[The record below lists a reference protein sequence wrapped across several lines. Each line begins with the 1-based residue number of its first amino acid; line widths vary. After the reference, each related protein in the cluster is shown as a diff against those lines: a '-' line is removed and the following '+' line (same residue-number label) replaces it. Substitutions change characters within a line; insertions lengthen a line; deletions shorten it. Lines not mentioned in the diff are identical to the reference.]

1 MLGYQALGIDVNP
14 LARLI
19 STVKSTRIPPSR
31 LEVLGDKLLARA
43 DKGSPSYQLNPY
55 LTDWFKPHA
64 TKALAN
70 LLNAISEVHDPA
82 SRNFFLVTLSSII
95 RRCSLADPSI
105 PPPVKLN
112 PRRAPR
118 ANLRYRRNL
127 VSAMALTEATV
138 YEQFRKA
145 MSNNIRRINELGNLR
160 NFGSVAILEPPAE
173 AAGTTLPSNSVDVIL
188 TSPPYCGA
196 QKYIRTLR
204 LELCWLGYT
213 DEEIARLDRNTLGTE
228 RVSLKTSLNDLLSNH
243 SVEHQL
249 VTEIWNVNRTR
260 AVMLSNYLSYLHK
273 FSAECQRICRP
284 NGHIFVTF
292 GTSRIC
298 GHKIDMASIFKRIAL
313 TNGLF
318 YVTTLVDKIPSRG
331 LLTRRHRSAGNIDD
345 ERVVWLRS

>member
-1 MLGYQALGIDVNP
+1 MDSPLSPAPNDSTARCPLRGDTTRYGNAYQAIKEIVTDPSHASTAYPEFHVAFRRQNGTVGNRDFATHWIHSYPAKMFHRIPRQLLSALDPNHRTTVLDPFCGSGTVLLEAAMLGYQALGIDVNP

-31 LEVLGDKLLARA
+31 LEVLGDELLARA

-70 LLNAISEVHDPA
+70 LMNAISEVHDPA

-118 ANLRYRRNL
+118 ANPRYRRNL

-160 NFGSVAILEPPAE
+160 NFGSVAILEPLAE
-173 AAGTTLPSNSVDVIL
+173 AAGTTLPSDSVDVIL

-196 QKYIRTLR
+196 QKYVRTLR

-228 RVSLKTSLNDLLSNH
+228 RVRSL
-243 SVEHQL
+243 
-249 VTEIWNVNRTR
+249 
-260 AVMLSNYLSYLHK
+260 A
-273 FSAECQRICRP
+273 
-284 NGHIFVTF
+284 
-292 GTSRIC
+292 
-298 GHKIDMASIFKRIAL
+298 KII
-313 TNGLF
+313 
-318 YVTTLVDKIPSRG
+318 
-331 LLTRRHRSAGNIDD
+331 
-345 ERVVWLRS
+345 